1 MEQRKGLVRQQN
13 YKEKVSKITS
23 LFFFFF
29 NLLNREGEKFLAM
42 SKNMR
47 FEIDF
52 FWPFEIYFAFGCR
65 DKKRAK
71 EIFSPVFCVW
81 GRLKFMSYRL

>member
-1 MEQRKGLVRQQN
+1 
-13 YKEKVSKITS
+13 
-23 LFFFFF
+23 
-29 NLLNREGEKFLAM
+29 M

-52 FWPFEIYFAFGCR
+52 FGPSEIYFAFDCR

-71 EIFSPVFCVW
+71 AIFFPGFLCV
-81 GRLKFMSYRL
+81 GKIKIYVERKRIFRQHNPQKDLYFLLFYLLTNN

>member
-1 MEQRKGLVRQQN
+1 
-13 YKEKVSKITS
+13 
-23 LFFFFF
+23 
-29 NLLNREGEKFLAM
+29 M

-52 FWPFEIYFAFGCR
+52 FGPFEIYFAFGCR

-71 EIFSPVFCVW
+71 GIFFPGFVCVREIKIYEF
-81 GRLKFMSYRL
+81 